1 MKLDQDDRIILKGL
15 AFYGYH
21 GVMPEEGKVG
31 CRFSLDVE
39 CGLDLCRAAKS
50 DDVEDTISYEFIFNI
65 VREAFDEKR
74 FKLLEALALHIIERL
89 FASYKEIDWVR
100 IRVAKPEA
108 PIPVVTGEFAVQL
121 TRERKKTGSDL

>member
-1 MKLDQDDRIILKGL
+1 MNLDQDDRIILKGL

-39 CGLDLCRAAKS
+39 CGLDLCRAAQS
-50 DDVEDTISYEFIFNI
+50 DDVEDTISYELIFNI
-65 VREAFDEKR
+65 VRDAFDEKR
-74 FKLLEALALHIIERL
+74 FKLLEALARHIIERL
-89 FASYKEIDWVR
+89 FATYKEIDWIR

-121 TRERKKTGSDL
+121 TRQREKDRNH

>member
-1 MKLDQDDRIILKGL
+1 MNLDQDDAIILKGL

-31 CRFSLDVE
+31 CRFSLDVK
-39 CGLDLCRAAKS
+39 CGLDLSRAARS
-50 DDVEDTISYEFIFNI
+50 DDVEQTISYELIFNI
-65 VREAFDEKR
+65 VRDAFGEKR
-74 FKLLEALALHIIERL
+74 FKLLEALALHIVERL
-89 FASYKEIDWVR
+89 FEAYQEIDWIR

-121 TRERKKTGSDL
+121 TRQRHGSGKNG